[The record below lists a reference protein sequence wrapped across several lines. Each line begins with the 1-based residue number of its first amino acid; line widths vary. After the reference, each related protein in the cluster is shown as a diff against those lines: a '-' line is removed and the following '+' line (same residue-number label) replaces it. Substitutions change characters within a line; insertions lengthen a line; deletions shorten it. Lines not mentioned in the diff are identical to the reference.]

1 MEETTKDEVLEQK
14 VEVNA
19 NVKPEKVLTKRVWL
33 NGFKLFGKIAFAVIF
48 SLFYFISM
56 MFFISPKVDAKI
68 FKFFGAKKAE
78 EACYIRVYDKSQSKA
93 DLYNLILIE
102 SELENY
108 DKELYYLNILM
119 NDEDYEEFY
128 LKLDESAFETIT
140 LDNIETLVYVCN
152 TNSYLINQKVKCMY
166 HLGFDSVISPTIRNY
181 LKTNLEG
188 DFAFESSFLTYV
200 ELVYSDDSLSSKEKA
215 DRVNTAYNAVDDLL
229 QQRLVYLNTFNSAVN
244 ITVKDQ
250 IISQHNIV
258 NIRKAKYMIDVIN
271 ESGNVGVSKLDYEKA
286 LKTYNQLIENVIEL
300 V

>member
-119 NDEDYEEFY
+119 NDEGYEEFY

-166 HLGFDSVISPTIRNY
+166 RLGFDSVLSPIIRNY

-200 ELVYSDDSLSSKEKA
+200 ELVYSDDSLSSEEKA

-244 ITVKDQ
+244 ITVKEQ
-250 IISQHNIV
+250 IISQYNIV
-258 NIRKAKYMIDVIN
+258 NIRKAKYMIEVIN
-271 ESGNVGVSKLDYEKA
+271 ESGSVGASKLDYEKA

>member
-102 SELENY
+102 SELQNY

-119 NDEDYEEFY
+119 NDVGYEEFY
-128 LKLDESAFETIT
+128 LKLDESAFKTIN
-140 LDNIETLVYVCN
+140 LENIETLVYVCN
-152 TNSYLINQKVKCMY
+152 ANSYLINQKVKCMY
-166 HLGFDSVISPTIRNY
+166 HLGFDSVLSPTVRNY
-181 LKTNLEG
+181 LKTQLE
-188 DFAFESSFLTYV
+188 DVTVFETSFATYV
-200 ELVYSDDSLSSKEKA
+200 ELVYSDETISKEEKQS
-215 DRVNTAYNAVDDLL
+215 RINTAYSAVSDML
-229 QQRLVYLNTFNSAVN
+229 QQKETFMGNYYYLADVV
-244 ITVKDQ
+244 VKDQ
-250 IISQHNIV
+250 IMAQHTYVCIK
-258 NIRKAKYMIDVIN
+258 KARYMIDVIN
-271 ESGNVGVSKLDYEKA
+271 ESGNVGASKLDYEKA
-286 LKTYNQLIENVIEL
+286 LKTYNQLIASVIEI